1 MRNPLNKRLPRELK
15 AEFGKYL
22 VIFLLLTASIG
33 LISGFL
39 VACDSMII
47 AYNESFE
54 KYNIED
60 GHFELERKANKAQL
74 KSIQSL
80 GIRLYENYFIEEKMS
95 IGASVRIFQ
104 NRQEVNR
111 ACLMKGRFPEKTGEI
126 AIDRMFADNNNL
138 VPGDTLEG
146 EFQTYTITGLV
157 ALSDY
162 SALFS
167 NNNDIMFDAV
177 QFCVGVVAPEQFA
190 AYDQNRMTWSYAWKY
205 NDFKLETSAWTMDDG
220 LNSDTVDTAEE
231 REISDRLLEDI
242 RNLAPLKTFIPRY
255 QNQAIKFTGE
265 DMGSDKAM
273 MSVLLYM
280 IIAIIAFVF
289 AVTISDTISKEAGTI
304 GTLRASGYTRGE
316 LVRHYMSMPLI
327 VTLISA
333 LAGNIAGY
341 TVFEKMMSDLYYG
354 SYSLP
359 TYKMI
364 WHTEAFIKTTLIPIL
379 IMAVVTFI
387 ILTHKLRLSP
397 QQFLRRDLSRR
408 RKKRAV
414 RLPHRIPF
422 FTRFR
427 MRVIFQNLP
436 NYLVLAAGILFAN
449 LLLMFGLMLP
459 QVMDD
464 YAREVDSHMIADYQY
479 ILTLPI
485 EARDDDHKLASLFNM
500 LKFKDGVETDN
511 PDAEK
516 FSVYT
521 LQTPKDPSYKQEEIM
536 LYGIEPESRYLDF
549 GVNLEDLKGP
559 EETGAAAE
567 VVISRAY
574 AEKYQLEPGDSF
586 TLEETYE
593 DQTYVFTVASIFD
606 YYGSVSVY
614 MSRSLL
620 NQVFDYDKDFFCGYL
635 SDSAITDIDEQ
646 YIGTIIDYDALT
658 KISRQL
664 NISMGSM
671 ADIVVVFAVV
681 MFMILIY
688 LLSKIVIEKNAQ
700 SISMTK
706 ILGYTNGEISR
717 LYIMSTTIVV
727 IVLILLSIP
736 VIWTAIRGI
745 MVIMLRAMM
754 TGWLPINPS
763 YPRFVEMVILGIG
776 SYAFVALLEY
786 RRITRIPM
794 DEALKN
800 VE

>member
-1 MRNPLNKRLPRELK
+1 
-15 AEFGKYL
+15 
-22 VIFLLLTASIG
+22 
-33 LISGFL
+33 
-39 VACDSMII
+39 
-47 AYNESFE
+47 
-54 KYNIED
+54 
-60 GHFELERKANKAQL
+60 
-74 KSIQSL
+74 
-80 GIRLYENYFIEEKMS
+80 
-95 IGASVRIFQ
+95 
-104 NRQEVNR
+104 
-111 ACLMKGRFPEKTGEI
+111 
-126 AIDRMFADNNNL
+126 
-138 VPGDTLEG
+138 
-146 EFQTYTITGLV
+146 
-157 ALSDY
+157 
-162 SALFS
+162 
-167 NNNDIMFDAV
+167 
-177 QFCVGVVAPEQFA
+177 
-190 AYDQNRMTWSYAWKY
+190 
-205 NDFKLETSAWTMDDG
+205 
-220 LNSDTVDTAEE
+220 
-231 REISDRLLEDI
+231 
-242 RNLAPLKTFIPRY
+242 
-255 QNQAIKFTGE
+255 
-265 DMGSDKAM
+265 
-273 MSVLLYM
+273 
-280 IIAIIAFVF
+280 F

-364 WHTEAFIKTTLIPIL
+364 WHIEAFIKTTLIPIL

-664 NISMGSM
+664 NISMGSL

-794 DEALKN
+794 D
-800 VE
+800 

>member
-1 MRNPLNKRLPRELK
+1 MRNPLGKRLPRELRS
-15 AEFGKYL
+15 EFGKYL

-60 GHFELERKANKAQL
+60 GHFELAKKANKAQL
-74 KSIQSL
+74 KSIQAL
-80 GIRLYENYFIEEKMS
+80 GITLYENYYVEEELS
-95 IGASVRIFQ
+95 SGASVRIFQ
-104 NRQEVNR
+104 NREAVNR
-111 ACLMKGRFPEKTGEI
+111 VCLMRGRFPEKTGEI
-126 AIDRMFADNNNL
+126 AIDRMFADNNDL
-138 VPGDTLEG
+138 TLGDRLEG
-146 EFQTYTITGLV
+146 EYQTYTITGLV
-157 ALSDY
+157 AMPDY

-167 NNNDIMFDAV
+167 NNNDIMFDAL
-177 QFCVGVVAPEQFA
+177 QFCVGVVTPEQFA
-190 AYDQNRMTWSYAWKY
+190 LYDQNYITWSYAWKY
-205 NDFKLETSAWTMDDG
+205 KDLKLETAAWTVDDG

-231 REISDRLLEDI
+231 REISDQLLEDI
-242 RNLAPLKTFIPRY
+242 KDLAPLKAFVPRY
-255 QNQAIKFTGE
+255 QNRAITFTGE
-265 DMGSDKAM
+265 DIGSDKAM
-273 MSVLLYM
+273 MSVLLYI

-333 LAGNIAGY
+333 LTGNIAGY

-359 TYKMI
+359 TYEKI
-364 WHTEAFIKTTLIPIL
+364 WNMEAFVKTTLIPVL
-379 IMAVVTFI
+379 IMAVITFF
-387 ILTHKLRLSP
+387 ILSNKMRFSP

-414 RLPHRIPF
+414 RLPHGIPF

-427 MRVIFQNLP
+427 MRVFFQNLP
-436 NYLVLAAGILFAN
+436 NYLVLTVGILFAN

-464 YAREVDSHMIADYQY
+464 YSRDIKSQMIAEYQY

-485 EARDDDHKLASLFNM
+485 EAQDEDHKLASMINM
-500 LKFKDGVETDN
+500 IRFMEDIKTEN

-521 LQTPKDPSYKQEEIM
+521 LQTPKDPAYKQEEIM
-536 LYGIEPESRYLDF
+536 LYGIEPTSRYLQFD
-549 GVNLEDLKGP
+549 VNVEDLKP
-559 EETGAAAE
+559 SE
-567 VVISRAY
+567 VVISKAY

-586 TLEETYE
+586 TLGEIYE
-593 DQTYVFTVASIFD
+593 DKNYTFTVASVFD
-606 YYGSVSVY
+606 YYGSVSLY
-614 MSRSLL
+614 MSRSAL
-620 NQVFDYDKDFFCGYL
+620 NQLFDYDRDFFCGYL
-635 SDSAITDIDEQ
+635 SDSEIKDINAK
-646 YIGTIIDYDALT
+646 YIGTVIDYDALT
-658 KISRQL
+658 KVSRQL
-664 NISMGSM
+664 DTSMGGM
-671 ADIVVVFAVV
+671 ADMVVVFAVI

-717 LYIMSTTIVV
+717 LYIMSTSIVV
-727 IVLILLSIP
+727 IILILLSIP
-736 VIWTAIRGI
+736 VLWYAIKGI
-745 MVIMLRAMM
+745 FMVILRSMM

-763 YPRFVEMVILGIG
+763 YRKFTEMILLGIC
-776 SYAFVALLEY
+776 SYAIVALLEY
-786 RRITRIPM
+786 RKISHVPM